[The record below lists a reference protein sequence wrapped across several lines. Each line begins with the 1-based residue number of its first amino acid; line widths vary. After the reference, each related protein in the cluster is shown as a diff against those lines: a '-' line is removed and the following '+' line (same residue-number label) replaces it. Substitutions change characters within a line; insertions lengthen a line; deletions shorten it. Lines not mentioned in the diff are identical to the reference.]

1 MAMLPGAAI
10 GLSED
15 NIFVNLFEP
24 LSARVELGVGP
35 VQVEVQTEYPFEG
48 VVRVQLGLERPA
60 VFGLCLRKPG
70 WCQSW
75 ALLVD
80 GARNAGA
87 IGSDGY
93 VRITKQWQPGARV
106 ELTLEMEPRVVSDA
120 LGNAGRVAFVRG
132 PLVFAA
138 DVALLPEG
146 RLLEDLCVQF
156 APDGETARY
165 ARAGAQVP
173 ARLEVRS
180 ARLVAGDSFAFGDG
194 GRYRILRDVEAEA
207 SGPVQLLPFYE
218 AGNSAPDSYRPGVW
232 LNKEIYRRATYQVW
246 IPVVAT

>member
-1 MAMLPGAAI
+1 MLPGAAI

-80 GARNAGA
+80 GPGMRVPLAPMATCASRNN
-87 IGSDGY
+87 GSP
-93 VRITKQWQPGARV
+93 VPG
-106 ELTLEMEPRVVSDA
+106 S
-120 LGNAGRVAFVRG
+120 
-132 PLVFAA
+132 
-138 DVALLPEG
+138 
-146 RLLEDLCVQF
+146 
-156 APDGETARY
+156 
-165 ARAGAQVP
+165 
-173 ARLEVRS
+173 S
-180 ARLVAGDSFAFGDG
+180 
-194 GRYRILRDVEAEA
+194 
-207 SGPVQLLPFYE
+207 
-218 AGNSAPDSYRPGVW
+218 
-232 LNKEIYRRATYQVW
+232 
-246 IPVVAT
+246 

>member
-1 MAMLPGAAI
+1 
-10 GLSED
+10 
-15 NIFVNLFEP
+15 
-24 LSARVELGVGP
+24 
-35 VQVEVQTEYPFEG
+35 
-48 VVRVQLGLERPA
+48 
-60 VFGLCLRKPG
+60 
-70 WCQSW
+70 
-75 ALLVD
+75 
-80 GARNAGA
+80 
-87 IGSDGY
+87 
-93 VRITKQWQPGARV
+93 
-106 ELTLEMEPRVVSDA
+106 MEPRVVSDA